1 MIEGKTKSGFNFA
14 IDERVTTDQRL
25 LDLIVD
31 SESDDASVKIKATRQ
46 LYVFLLGQK
55 GYEDLKAH
63 VMKKND
69 GYCPADVISAEFIE
83 IMQSS
88 KELKNL

>member
-55 GYEDLKAH
+55 GYEDLKTH
-63 VMKKND
+63 VMKKNG